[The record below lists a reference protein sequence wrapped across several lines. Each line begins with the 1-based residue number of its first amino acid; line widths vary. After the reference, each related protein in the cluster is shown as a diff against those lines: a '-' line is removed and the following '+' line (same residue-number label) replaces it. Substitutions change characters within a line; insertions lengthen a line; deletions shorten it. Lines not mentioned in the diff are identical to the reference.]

1 MKRKSN
7 VKITSVLLYATV
19 LFSSNYLAYLLST
32 MLVKLIQPIADKM
45 PFALLAIF
53 VFAIYILIGFSLP
66 LLSIFLLFKHTVE
79 KQYASSEE
87 DALWIKSCARLVL
100 PAETV
105 RFLACQF
112 TLGQIN
118 TTGAFAFLPTL
129 LFESTYLRFAGRSEQ
144 IRQNF
149 LEYNFADFAIYAL
162 CFLVYLAIHLAIVV
176 FIYKHFWFRAKR
188 DRDDLIV
195 YD

>member
-1 MKRKSN
+1 MKKYK
-7 VKITSVLLYATV
+7 VKITSMLLYAIA
-19 LFSSNYLAYLLST
+19 LFLSNYAAYFVAS
-32 MLVKLIQPIADKM
+32 MLVGLIQPISDKI
-45 PFALLAIF
+45 PYALLIIF
-53 VFAIYILIGFSLP
+53 AFAIYIIIGFSVPSLT
-66 LLSIFLLFKHTVE
+66 IFVLFKRVVE
-79 KQYASSEE
+79 KQYTPSE
-87 DALWIKSCARLVL
+87 DSFFWIKSFANLVL
-100 PAETV
+100 PAEFI

-118 TTGAFAFLPTL
+118 TTGAFAFLPSL
-129 LFESTYLRFAGRSEQ
+129 LFESTYLRFTGRSEQ

>member
-1 MKRKSN
+1 MKKYK
-7 VKITSVLLYATV
+7 VKITSMLLYAIA
-19 LFSSNYLAYLLST
+19 LFLSNYAAYFVAS
-32 MLVKLIQPIADKM
+32 MLVGLIQPISDKI
-45 PFALLAIF
+45 PYALLIIF
-53 VFAIYILIGFSLP
+53 AFAIYIIIGFSVPSLT
-66 LLSIFLLFKHTVE
+66 IFVLFKRVVE
-79 KQYASSEE
+79 KQYTPSE
-87 DALWIKSCARLVL
+87 DSFFWIKSFANLVL
-100 PAETV
+100 PAEFI

-118 TTGAFAFLPTL
+118 TTGAFAFLPSL

>member
-1 MKRKSN
+1 MKKYK
-7 VKITSVLLYATV
+7 VKITSMLLYAIA
-19 LFSSNYLAYLLST
+19 LFLSNYAAYFVAS
-32 MLVKLIQPIADKM
+32 MLVGLIQPMSDKI
-45 PFALLAIF
+45 PYALLIIF
-53 VFAIYILIGFSLP
+53 AFAIYILIGFLLP
-66 LLSIFLLFKHTVE
+66 LLSIFLLFKYTVE

-105 RFLACQF
+105 RFLACQL

-118 TTGAFAFLPTL
+118 TTGAFAFLPSL
-129 LFESTYLRFAGRSEQ
+129 LFESTYLRFVGRSEQ

-176 FIYKHFWFRAKR
+176 FIYKHFWFRAQR